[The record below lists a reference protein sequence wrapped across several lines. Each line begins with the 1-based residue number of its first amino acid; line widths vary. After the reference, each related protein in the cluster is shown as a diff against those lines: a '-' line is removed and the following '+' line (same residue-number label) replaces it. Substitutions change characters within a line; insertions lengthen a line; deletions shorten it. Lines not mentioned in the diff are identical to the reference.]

1 MPTFVLVRGAW
12 QGGWCYKRVAARLL
26 RQAGHEVCTPTLTS
40 LGERAHLLNRAID
53 LDTHV
58 QDIVG
63 IIRRRIVGRCAVW
76 PFLMAAWL
84 PGSPSRSRR
93 RSIPWCVSTPS
104 CPRTASLCLTI
115 CGPSNRDRCVTTPRR
130 TAKATRSRPFRRLL
144 SPSRPRTPPGS
155 IDVRQ
160 AATGD
165 IRAECSKSVAGR
177 YRSACTCLPPA
188 GSRRPSS
195 HSARASRTIEAG
207 VRQLRLRARRD
218 DGPRSLRPL
227 SLPPLRKARARW
239 LVAAARIG
247 ARPDCF
253 FHAQCSR
260 GARSPYL
267 GAGALAPR
275 HNIRA

>member
-1 MPTFVLVRGAW
+1 
-12 QGGWCYKRVAARLL
+12 
-26 RQAGHEVCTPTLTS
+26 
-40 LGERAHLLNRAID
+40 
-53 LDTHV
+53 
-58 QDIVG
+58 
-63 IIRRRIVGRCAVW
+63 
-76 PFLMAAWL
+76 MAAWSHR
-84 PGSPSRSRR
+84 GRR
-93 RSIPWCVSTPS
+93 ADPAKIHSLVCLDSFV
-104 CPRTASLCLTI
+104 PRTASLCSTI
-115 CGPSNRDRCVTTPRR
+115 CGPSNRGRCETTPRR

-218 DGPRSLRPL
+218 DGPRNLRPR
-227 SLPPLRKARARW
+227 SSPPLREARARC
-239 LVAAARIG
+239 LVAPPESGRDRIAFSTHNAHEGPEAR
-247 ARPDCF
+247 
-253 FHAQCSR
+253 
-260 GARSPYL
+260 
-267 GAGALAPR
+267 
-275 HNIRA
+275 N